1 MKYWHRFAKIF
12 LLSLCCC
19 FVNSS
24 ELRALNSW
32 LSSDELTIKWNNENK
47 KIFESLNLLGPLNVK
62 NSENATKVTVFWKG
76 YGGQIFK
83 AFPAKNKAPDWS
95 TSSVSQSE
103 ACFFGGKELNYLPSM
118 LFSKNGDFSSYY
130 TTQLALKEIWCS
142 IIECFWSRS
151 SDDSE
156 VFLSNQF

>member
-1 MKYWHRFAKIF
+1 MNQCTILIDSFIHGTKSYLWKLFCNSNTITNYLHTSIRI
-12 LLSLCCC
+12 LS
-19 FVNSS
+19 
-24 ELRALNSW
+24 
-32 LSSDELTIKWNNENK
+32 
-47 KIFESLNLLGPLNVK
+47 
-62 NSENATKVTVFWKG
+62 KVTVFSKG
-76 YGGQIFK
+76 HGGQIFK